1 MHRDKAVEGMQFN
14 IEALKI
20 AHGVESGD
28 LLSVV
33 KEKQDLSE
41 VYLTNIDYFGEKTYD
56 SQDRPAKISTE
67 ARDAVNRILGDAD
80 KANYHRARA
89 IARVGKTE
97 LVQKNQSRCQE
108 LMLEAQTQISLYFGS
123 EHIMMAKFNQN
134 LVEAYNLA
142 DKSQA

>member
-56 SQDRPAKISTE
+56 S
-67 ARDAVNRILGDAD
+67 
-80 KANYHRARA
+80 
-89 IARVGKTE
+89 
-97 LVQKNQSRCQE
+97 
-108 LMLEAQTQISLYFGS
+108 
-123 EHIMMAKFNQN
+123 
-134 LVEAYNLA
+134 
-142 DKSQA
+142 